1 MLKGKKFDAFALLK
15 HKCFLQGICLHSSAT
30 GGSDNSLT
38 PLTPLKNSCRKKF
51 IFRCKVFVSRSL
63 INKFRR
69 IWNQKSNSS
78 TTF

>member
-1 MLKGKKFDAFALLK
+1 MRDKNKKHL
-15 HKCFLQGICLHSSAT
+15 GVV
-30 GGSDNSLT
+30 T